1 MGMNMSKFKVVITD
15 YEFSTSTIE
24 EELLATVGAEL
35 IRAQCRTEEEV
46 IEAAKEADGLL
57 NQYAP
62 ITRKVLESLPNL
74 KVVSRFGVGVN
85 TIDIEA
91 ATENGILVGNVTDYC
106 MDEVSDHAF
115 ALILACARK
124 VVSLNNE
131 VKAGKWDYKASIPVY
146 RLRGR
151 LLGLVGFGR
160 ISQALAKKAQAF
172 GFKVVAYDP
181 FVKEAVAQDLG
192 VGLVE
197 LNELC
202 KLSDFISIH
211 APLLE
216 ATRGMISEEQF
227 RLMKKDAYI
236 INTSRGSVID
246 EKALINALE
255 AGEIAGAGIDV
266 TQEEPIQKNNRLLKM
281 DNVIISPHV
290 SWYSEEAE
298 LELKRKSTQNVADV
312 LAGYYPTYLVNK
324 EVKEKIRLKEKKS

>member
-1 MGMNMSKFKVVITD
+1 MNMSKFKVVITD

-46 IEAAKEADGLL
+46 IEVAKEADGLL

-62 ITRKVLESLPNL
+62 ITRKVLENIPNL

-85 TIDIEA
+85 TIDVEA
-91 ATENGILVGNVTDYC
+91 ATKNGILVGNVTDYC

-115 ALILACARK
+115 SLIMACARK
-124 VVSLNNE
+124 TVRLNNE
-131 VKAGKWDYKASIPVY
+131 VKAGKWDYKASIPIY
-146 RLRGR
+146 RLRG
-151 LLGLVGFGR
+151 LTLGLVGFGR
-160 ISQALAKKAQAF
+160 IAQTLVKKAQAF
-172 GFKVVAYDP
+172 GFKVIAYDP
-181 FVKEAVAQDLG
+181 FVEVEVAKDLD
-192 VGLVE
+192 VRLVE

-202 KLSDFISIH
+202 KMSDFISVH

-216 ATRGMISEEQF
+216 TTRGMISEEQF
-227 RLMKKDAYI
+227 CLMKKNSYI
-236 INTSRGSVID
+236 INTSRGAVID
-246 EKALINALE
+246 EKALIYALE

-298 LELKRKSTQNVADV
+298 IELKRKATQNVADV

-324 EVKEKIRLKEKKS
+324 EVKEKIRLKEKNS

>member
-1 MGMNMSKFKVVITD
+1 MNMSKFKVVITD

-324 EVKEKIRLKEKKS
+324 EVKEKIRLKEKKT

>member
-1 MGMNMSKFKVVITD
+1 MNMSKFKVVITD